1 MYLCVAAKQCILC
14 SRFEELSI
22 RRLPPTGALE
32 AFLAAARYGSLRKAS
47 DAMNLSVSALSRR
60 VQKLEQH
67 VGRAL
72 FTRSGNEYRLNQQG
86 QRLFAE
92 IEQPFDQMVSAFQRR
107 ATPRKM
113 ELVVGVPTS
122 FATAWLI
129 PRLDIFR
136 KSNPD
141 IDLRLDTS
149 GSPTEKLGDSLDMII
164 FFAEEGAENVQFQ
177 PLRPQGAFTVAQ
189 EGIIDPLEGLRGTLR
204 KTPLLVHRH
213 LPHMLDSW
221 KADVGLPAD
230 FDLTMDQ
237 FDDGPLLVAAAKSG
251 LGLALVLED
260 MINFYGNPNGLVRPF
275 GEYVRTPFSYAIAAR
290 PVSDNVRAVERF
302 GAWITEETRKDS
314 GITLPEKLLETS

>member
-1 MYLCVAAKQCILC
+1 MCVAAKQCILF

-122 FATAWLI
+122 
-129 PRLDIFR
+129 
-136 KSNPD
+136 
-141 IDLRLDTS
+141 
-149 GSPTEKLGDSLDMII
+149 
-164 FFAEEGAENVQFQ
+164 
-177 PLRPQGAFTVAQ
+177 
-189 EGIIDPLEGLRGTLR
+189 
-204 KTPLLVHRH
+204 
-213 LPHMLDSW
+213 
-221 KADVGLPAD
+221 
-230 FDLTMDQ
+230 
-237 FDDGPLLVAAAKSG
+237 
-251 LGLALVLED
+251 
-260 MINFYGNPNGLVRPF
+260 
-275 GEYVRTPFSYAIAAR
+275 
-290 PVSDNVRAVERF
+290 
-302 GAWITEETRKDS
+302 
-314 GITLPEKLLETS
+314 